1 MFSNDMI
8 ESQSNRCTIDDIE
21 SEVFEELLTFIYTG
35 NAPKAQTMAEKLL
48 AAAEKYE
55 ILEIKDFCANI
66 IFKDIKNE
74 NAIQNLIIAD
84 KYNATKL
91 LDKIIEFI
99 ADNFQTILN
108 ISVIEWEKF
117 LVENPKLV
125 TKVFK
130 IMAEKRQPLNSQ

>member
-1 MFSNDMI
+1 
-8 ESQSNRCTIDDIE
+8 
-21 SEVFEELLTFIYTG
+21 LTFIYTE
-35 NAPKAQTMAEKLL
+35 NVPKAQTMVEKLL
-48 AAAEKYE
+48 AAAQKYE

-84 KYNATKL
+84 KYKATKL

-99 ADNFQTILN
+99 ANNFQSILN

-117 LVENPKLV
+117 IIENPKLV
-125 TKVFK
+125 TKIFK
-130 IMAEKRQPLNSQ
+130 TMAKKHQPTNG